1 MIKILNKLKKHLSKR
16 SVKNK
21 IGSTLIEL
29 IAVVCILSIASTVS
43 ISGLF
48 AMADIAKR
56 GQDLSLCERTSDM
69 ISKQLSIYGNT
80 SNYVD
85 SYDSKPQLDAYPTSA
100 TGFMDAEITKEEIKN
115 GKKVIT
121 YPYTKDMKNDY
132 FLYADPNTNYRI
144 VLARFEASDSDNP
157 TSGDSNKLTPI
168 VSIDNVKSITF
179 DLKQLNTD
187 ERKYILQYTVTT
199 VGSNVWDKDTDKRV
213 EYTIS
218 SGVVLNNTNSSF
230 TIPTPLEHSTI
241 TTKTSLAEANTTY
254 IRIRSTSRSGLDIH

>member
-80 SNYVD
+80 SNYVQ
-85 SYDSKPQLDAYPTSA
+85 SYDSKPQLDAYPSSA
-100 TGFMDAEITKEEIKN
+100 TGFMDAEITKKEKNKDGEE
-115 GKKVIT
+115 VIT

-157 TSGDSNKLTPI
+157 TGGDSNKLTPI

-179 DLKQLNTD
+179 NLKKLSTT
-187 ERKYILQYTVTT
+187 ETKYILQYTVTT

-218 SGVVLNNTNSSF
+218 SGVVLNNTNSSN
-230 TIPTPLEHSTI
+230 TIPDLSYQTI
-241 TTKTSLAEANTTY
+241 TTKTPLANANSTY
-254 IRIRSTSRSGLDIH
+254 IRIRTTSRSVLDIH

>member
-85 SYDSKPQLDAYPTSA
+85 SYDSKPTLKAYDKSERPN
-100 TGFMDAEITKEEIKN
+100 GFMDVDNRIGNKS
-115 GKKVIT
+115 
-121 YPYTKDMKNDY
+121 DY

-144 VLARFEASDSDNP
+144 VLARFDASDSA
-157 TSGDSNKLTPI
+157 THTGGGSNKLTPI
-168 VSIDNVKSITF
+168 VSIDNVKSIKF
-179 DLKQLNTD
+179 DLKKLHTD
-187 ERKYILQYTVTT
+187 KDKYILQYTVTT
-199 VGSNVWDKDTDKRV
+199 VGSNIWDKDTDKRV

-218 SGVVLNNTNSSF
+218 SGVVLNNTNSSN
-230 TIPTPLEHSTI
+230 TIPDLSYQTI
-241 TTKTSLAEANTTY
+241 TTKTPLTNANSTY
-254 IRIRSTSRSGLDIH
+254 IRIRTTSRSDLDIY

>member
-85 SYDSKPQLDAYPTSA
+85 SYDSKPQLDAYPSSA
-100 TGFMDAEITKEEIKN
+100 TGFMDAEITKKETNTEGEE
-115 GKKVIT
+115 VIT

-144 VLARFEASDSDNP
+144 VLARFEASDSANP
-157 TSGDSNKLTPI
+157 TGGDSNKLTPI

-179 DLKQLNTD
+179 NLKKLSTT
-187 ERKYILQYTVTT
+187 ETKYILQYTVTT

-218 SGVVLNNTNSSF
+218 SGVVLNNTNSSN
-230 TIPTPLEHSTI
+230 TIPDLSYQTI
-241 TTKTSLAEANTTY
+241 TTKTPLANANSTY
-254 IRIRSTSRSGLDIH
+254 IRIRSTSRSVLDIH

>member
-48 AMADIAKR
+48 AMANVAKR

-80 SNYVD
+80 SSYVD
-85 SYDSKPQLDAYPTSA
+85 SYDSKPQLDAYPSSL
-100 TGFMDAEITKEEIKN
+100 TGFMDAEITKEETKD

-168 VSIDNVKSITF
+168 VSIDNVKSIKF
-179 DLKQLNTD
+179 DLKKLNTD
-187 ERKYILQYTVTT
+187 EKKYILQYTVTT

-218 SGVVLNNTNSSF
+218 SGVVLNNTNSSN
-230 TIPTPLEHSTI
+230 TIPDLTYQTI
-241 TTKTSLAEANTTY
+241 TTKTPLTNANSTY
-254 IRIRSTSRSGLDIH
+254 IRIRTTSRSVLDIH

>member
-1 MIKILNKLKKHLSKR
+1 MINILNKLKKHLSKR

-80 SNYVD
+80 ASDVE
-85 SYDSKPQLDAYPTSA
+85 SYATEPT
-100 TGFMDAEITKEEIKN
+100 MDISSFENTDN
-115 GKKVIT
+115 GLGSS
-121 YPYTKDMKNDY
+121 NDY
-132 FLYADPNTNYRI
+132 FIYADPSVNYRLY
-144 VLARFEASDSDNP
+144 LAKFTVDVNDVNKTDPPIFSNP
-157 TSGDSNKLTPI
+157 RLVNI
-168 VSIDNVKSITF
+168 VSIDNVKSIKF
-179 DLKQLNTD
+179 DLKKLHTD
-187 ERKYILQYTVTT
+187 KDKYILQYTVTT

-218 SGVVLNNTNSSF
+218 SGVVLNNTNSSN
-230 TIPTPLEHSTI
+230 TIPDLSYQTIATKTPLTN
-241 TTKTSLAEANTTY
+241 ANSTY
-254 IRIRSTSRSGLDIH
+254 IRIRTTSRSGLDIH

>member
-48 AMADIAKR
+48 AMANIAKR

-80 SNYVD
+80 SNYVK
-85 SYDSKPQLDAYPTSA
+85 SYASKPTLEAYDESA
-100 TGFMDAEITKEEIKN
+100 RPDGFMDVDNHIGNKS
-115 GKKVIT
+115 
-121 YPYTKDMKNDY
+121 DY
-132 FLYADPNTNYRI
+132 FLYADPNTKYRLI
-144 VLARFEASDSDNP
+144 LAKFDTSPGDP
-157 TSGDSNKLTPI
+157 TGHKLTPI
-168 VSIDNVKSITF
+168 VSIDNVKSIKF

-254 IRIRSTSRSGLDIH
+254 IRIQTSSRSNLDIY

>member
-48 AMADIAKR
+48 AMANIAKR

-80 SNYVD
+80 SNYVQ
-85 SYDSKPQLDAYPTSA
+85 SYDSKPPLEAYDESA
-100 TGFMDAEITKEEIKN
+100 RPSGFMDVDN
-115 GKKVIT
+115 GIGNKS
-121 YPYTKDMKNDY
+121 DY
-132 FLYADPNTNYRI
+132 FLYADPNTKYRLI
-144 VLARFEASDSDNP
+144 LAKFDAS
-157 TSGDSNKLTPI
+157 SGDPTGHKLTPI
-168 VSIDNVKSITF
+168 VSIDNVKSIKF

-187 ERKYILQYTVTT
+187 EKKYILQYTVTT

-218 SGVVLNNTNSSF
+218 SGVVLNNTNNSS
-230 TIPTPLEHSTI
+230 TIPTPLQYSTI
-241 TTKTSLAEANTTY
+241 TTKTSSTEANSTY
-254 IRIRSTSRSGLDIH
+254 IRIQTTSRSDLDIY

>member
-1 MIKILNKLKKHLSKR
+1 MINILNKLKKHLSKR

-48 AMADIAKR
+48 AMANVAKR

-80 SNYVD
+80 SSYVE
-85 SYDSKPQLDAYPTSA
+85 SYDSKPQLDAYPSSA
-100 TGFMDAEITKEEIKN
+100 TGFMDAEITKEETKD

-168 VSIDNVKSITF
+168 VSIDNVKSIKF

-187 ERKYILQYTVTT
+187 EKKYILQYTVTT

-218 SGVVLNNTNSSF
+218 SGVVLNNTNSSN
-230 TIPTPLEHSTI
+230 TIPDLSYQTI
-241 TTKTSLAEANTTY
+241 TTKTPLANANSTY
-254 IRIRSTSRSGLDIH
+254 IRIRTTSRSVLDIH

>member
-1 MIKILNKLKKHLSKR
+1 MINILNKFKKHLSKR

-48 AMADIAKR
+48 AMANIAKR

-80 SNYVD
+80 SSYVD
-85 SYDSKPQLDAYPTSA
+85 SYDSKPQLDAYPSSL
-100 TGFMDAEITKEEIKN
+100 TGFMDAEITKEETKD

-179 DLKQLNTD
+179 NLKKLSTT
-187 ERKYILQYTVTT
+187 ETKYILQYTVTT

-218 SGVVLNNTNSSF
+218 SGVVLNNTNSSN
-230 TIPTPLEHSTI
+230 TIPDLSYQTI
-241 TTKTSLAEANTTY
+241 TTKTPLTNANSTY
-254 IRIRSTSRSGLDIH
+254 IRIRTTSRSVLDIH

>member
-21 IGSTLIEL
+21 IGATLIEL

-48 AMADIAKR
+48 AMANVAKR

-80 SNYVD
+80 SNYVQ
-85 SYDSKPQLDAYPTSA
+85 SYDSKPTLEAYDESA
-100 TGFMDAEITKEEIKN
+100 RPSGFMDVDN
-115 GKKVIT
+115 GIGNKS
-121 YPYTKDMKNDY
+121 DY
-132 FLYADPNTNYRI
+132 FLYADPNTKYRLI
-144 VLARFEASDSDNP
+144 LAKFDTS
-157 TSGDSNKLTPI
+157 SGDPTGHKLTPI
-168 VSIDNVKSITF
+168 VSIDNVKSIKF

-187 ERKYILQYTVTT
+187 EKKYILQYTVTT

-218 SGVVLNNTNSSF
+218 SGVVLNNTNNSS
-230 TIPTPLEHSTI
+230 TIPTPLQYSTI
-241 TTKTSLAEANTTY
+241 TTKTSSTEANSTY
-254 IRIRSTSRSGLDIH
+254 IRIQTSSRSNLDIY

>member
-80 SNYVD
+80 SNYVE
-85 SYDSKPQLDAYPTSA
+85 SYDSKPQLDAYPSSA
-100 TGFMDAEITKEEIKN
+100 TGFMDAEITKKETNTEGEE
-115 GKKVIT
+115 VIT

-144 VLARFEASDSDNP
+144 VLARFEASDSANP
-157 TSGDSNKLTPI
+157 TGGDSNKLTPI

-179 DLKQLNTD
+179 NLKKLSTT
-187 ERKYILQYTVTT
+187 ETKYILQYTVTT

-218 SGVVLNNTNSSF
+218 SGVVLNNTNSSN
-230 TIPTPLEHSTI
+230 TIPDLSYQTI
-241 TTKTSLAEANTTY
+241 TTKTPLANANSTY
-254 IRIRSTSRSGLDIH
+254 IRIRSTSRSVLDIH

>member
-80 SNYVD
+80 SNYVE
-85 SYDSKPQLDAYPTSA
+85 SYDSKPQLDAYPSSA
-100 TGFMDAEITKEEIKN
+100 TGFMDAEITKKEKNKDGEE
-115 GKKVIT
+115 VIT

-168 VSIDNVKSITF
+168 VSIDNVKSIKF
-179 DLKQLNTD
+179 DLKKLNTD
-187 ERKYILQYTVTT
+187 EKKYILQYTVTT

-218 SGVVLNNTNSSF
+218 SGVVLNNTNSSN
-230 TIPTPLEHSTI
+230 TIPDLSYQTI
-241 TTKTSLAEANTTY
+241 TTKTPLTNANSTY
-254 IRIRSTSRSGLDIH
+254 IRIRTTSRSGLDIH

>member
-48 AMADIAKR
+48 AMANIAKR

-80 SNYVD
+80 SNYVQ
-85 SYDSKPQLDAYPTSA
+85 SYDSKPPLEAYDESA
-100 TGFMDAEITKEEIKN
+100 RPSGFMDVDN
-115 GKKVIT
+115 GIGNKS
-121 YPYTKDMKNDY
+121 DY
-132 FLYADPNTNYRI
+132 FLYADPNTKYRLI
-144 VLARFEASDSDNP
+144 LAKFDTS
-157 TSGDSNKLTPI
+157 SGDPTGHKLTPI
-168 VSIDNVKSITF
+168 VSIDNVKSIKF

-187 ERKYILQYTVTT
+187 EKNIFFNIQ
-199 VGSNVWDKDTDKRV
+199 
-213 EYTIS
+213 
-218 SGVVLNNTNSSF
+218 
-230 TIPTPLEHSTI
+230 
-241 TTKTSLAEANTTY
+241 
-254 IRIRSTSRSGLDIH
+254 

>member
-1 MIKILNKLKKHLSKR
+1 MIKILNKLKNHLSKR

-48 AMADIAKR
+48 AMANVAKR

-80 SNYVD
+80 SNYVQ
-85 SYDSKPQLDAYPTSA
+85 SYDSKPTLEAYDESA
-100 TGFMDAEITKEEIKN
+100 RPSGFMDVDN
-115 GKKVIT
+115 GIGNKS
-121 YPYTKDMKNDY
+121 DY
-132 FLYADPNTNYRI
+132 FLYADPNTKYRLI
-144 VLARFEASDSDNP
+144 LAKFDTSPGDP
-157 TSGDSNKLTPI
+157 TGHKLTPI
-168 VSIDNVKSITF
+168 VSIDNVKSIKF

-187 ERKYILQYTVTT
+187 EKKYILQYTVTT

-254 IRIRSTSRSGLDIH
+254 IRIQTSSRSDLDIY

>member
-80 SNYVD
+80 SNYVQ
-85 SYDSKPQLDAYPTSA
+85 SYDSKPQLDAYPSSA
-100 TGFMDAEITKEEIKN
+100 TGFMDAEITKKETNTEGEE
-115 GKKVIT
+115 VIT

-144 VLARFEASDSDNP
+144 VLARFEASDSANP
-157 TSGDSNKLTPI
+157 TGGDSNKLTPI

-179 DLKQLNTD
+179 NLKKLSTT
-187 ERKYILQYTVTT
+187 ETKYILQYTVTT

-218 SGVVLNNTNSSF
+218 SGVVLNNTNSSN
-230 TIPTPLEHSTI
+230 TIPDLSYQTI
-241 TTKTSLAEANTTY
+241 TTKTPLANANSTY
-254 IRIRSTSRSGLDIH
+254 IRIRSTSRSVLDIH

>member
-1 MIKILNKLKKHLSKR
+1 MINILKKHLSKR

-80 SNYVD
+80 SSYVD
-85 SYDSKPQLDAYPTSA
+85 SYDSKPQLDAYPSSL
-100 TGFMDAEITKEEIKN
+100 TGFMDAEITKEETKD

-179 DLKQLNTD
+179 DLKKLSTT
-187 ERKYILQYTVTT
+187 ETKYILQYTVTT

-218 SGVVLNNTNSSF
+218 SGVVLNNTNSSN
-230 TIPTPLEHSTI
+230 TIPDLSYQTI
-241 TTKTSLAEANTTY
+241 TTKTPLANANSTY
-254 IRIRSTSRSGLDIH
+254 IRIRTTSRSVLDIH

>member
-80 SNYVD
+80 SSYVD
-85 SYDSKPQLDAYPTSA
+85 SYDSKPQLRAYPSSL
-100 TGFMDAEITKEEIKN
+100 TGFMDAEITKKETKD
-115 GKKVIT
+115 GKEVTT

-179 DLKQLNTD
+179 NLKKLSTT
-187 ERKYILQYTVTT
+187 ETKYILQYTVTT

-218 SGVVLNNTNSSF
+218 SGVVLNNTNSSN
-230 TIPTPLEHSTI
+230 TIPDLSYQTI
-241 TTKTSLAEANTTY
+241 TTKTPLANANSTY
-254 IRIRSTSRSGLDIH
+254 IRIRTTSRSVLDIH

>member
-80 SNYVD
+80 SSYVD
-85 SYDSKPQLDAYPTSA
+85 SYDSKPQLDAYPSSL
-100 TGFMDAEITKEEIKN
+100 TGFMDAEITKEETKD

-179 DLKQLNTD
+179 DLKKLSTT
-187 ERKYILQYTVTT
+187 ETKYILQYTVTT

-218 SGVVLNNTNSSF
+218 SGVVLNNTNSSN
-230 TIPTPLEHSTI
+230 TIPDLSYQTI
-241 TTKTSLAEANTTY
+241 TTKTPLANANSTY
-254 IRIRSTSRSGLDIH
+254 IRIRTTSRSVLDIH